1 MEQLAV
7 VAWILGGW
15 AALILVVSAG
25 LMAVTKVRKVH
36 RDRRAQNDAGT
47 YPHIEPPTTVRIGD
61 GSTATTYTYGERLYE
76 DMIEAIES
84 ATDRVLFETYII
96 KGDRV
101 GRRFKRALMDAAARG
116 VEVYVVYDAFGN
128 LVVNPRFLHF
138 PRPIH
143 VLRFPVLR
151 LTLRVL
157 SPRLWGRDHR
167 KILVVDD
174 RVAFVGGYNIGTLYA
189 TDWRDTHVRIE
200 GLAVWELV
208 NAFVDFWNTHTR
220 RGPKLP
226 DQGAP
231 TWDPTVRAHRN
242 VPSQLTYP
250 IRTMYLEAIDRA
262 CRSVR
267 LTAAYFLPDRDII
280 AGLIAAAKRGVD
292 VEVLLPAVSNH
303 VVTDWLARGFFG
315 ELLDAGV
322 RIHRYDDWMVHAKTV
337 TIDGEWSSIG
347 TANIDRLSLT
357 GNYEINLEIHS
368 AELAAHLN
376 AVFEL
381 DLTNASEL
389 KRDEWNGRGA
399 ARKACEWL
407 LRPLR
412 PLL

>member
-1 MEQLAV
+1 VEQLAV
-7 VAWILGGW
+7 VAWILAGW
-15 AALILVVSAG
+15 VALIVVVSAT
-25 LMAVTKVRKVH
+25 LMAVTKVRKLR
-36 RDRRAQNDAGT
+36 RDRHVGT
-47 YPHIEPPTTVRIGD
+47 YPHIEPPVTVPIGG

-76 DMIEAIES
+76 DMIAAIES
-84 ATDRVLFETYII
+84 ADERILFETYMI
-96 KGDRV
+96 KADRV
-101 GRRFKRALMDAAARG
+101 GRRFKQALTDAAARG
-116 VEVYVVYDAFGN
+116 VDVYVVYDAFGN
-128 LVVNPRFLHF
+128 LVVSPRFLRF

-143 VLRFPVLR
+143 SLRFPVLR
-151 LTLRVL
+151 LTLRLL
-157 SPRLWGRDHR
+157 SPRVWGRDHR
-167 KILVVDD
+167 KILAVDG

-200 GLAVWELV
+200 GAAVWELV
-208 NAFVDFWNTHTR
+208 NAFVDFWNTHKK
-220 RGPKLP
+220 RGPGLR
-226 DQGAP
+226 DEGAP

-262 CRSVR
+262 RQSIR
-267 LTAAYFLPDRDII
+267 LTAAYFLPDRDIV
-280 AGLIAAAKRGVD
+280 AGLIAAARRDVR

-303 VVTDWLARGFFG
+303 VITDWLARGFFG

-322 RIHRYDDWMVHAKTV
+322 RIHRYDDWMVHAKTI

-376 AVFEL
+376 DVFEL
-381 DLTNASEL
+381 DLTNAKEL
-389 KRDEWNGRGA
+389 TAAEWGKRGA
-399 ARKACEWL
+399 ARKGCEWL